1 MWIFPDADGTG
12 NEKGDMIPM
21 EEKMDSSNMQ
31 RITPEMAKTLPGI
44 NILKTDASHFS
55 LVFQNNPTPQDV
67 VRMASS
73 ILIAASRNQA
83 WRDAAC
89 TEFAKSLPGLLKNLG
104 IQSNADSEIAKLR
117 KSVDALTASVRSY
130 GGNPEKILRN
140 AGV

>member
-1 MWIFPDADGTG
+1 MDNG
-12 NEKGDMIPM
+12 NV
-21 EEKMDSSNMQ
+21 Q
-31 RITPEMAKTLPGI
+31 RITQGMAKTLPGLH
-44 NILKTDASHFS
+44 ILKTDATHFN
-55 LVFQNNPTPQDV
+55 LVFQNNPTPQDA

-89 TEFAKSLPGLLKNLG
+89 TEFARTLPGLLKNMG
-104 IQSNADSEIAKLR
+104 IQSNADSEIARLR

>member
-1 MWIFPDADGTG
+1 
-12 NEKGDMIPM
+12 M
-21 EEKMDSSNMQ
+21 EEKMDSNVQ
-31 RITPEMAKTLPGI
+31 GITPEMAKTLPGI

-55 LVFQNNPTPQDV
+55 LVFQNNPAPQDV

-83 WRDAAC
+83 WRDAVC
-89 TEFAKSLPGLLKNLG
+89 TEFAKTLPGLLKSMG